1 MDNRDKESVAAFNR
15 TRRRF
20 LQSVG
25 AGGGAL
31 LLPALA
37 QAGLPKVA
45 AQTQIQG
52 QSVAQAAVARMTF
65 LSPSE
70 MDLDTIAA
78 VDPTLHA
85 IAKDIVSHAKYTFTA
100 VASGVTG
107 ADSNELA
114 APIRAYINTRK
125 PASRATY
132 LAKSAAM
139 LAAPVATRQAT
150 FGRYAALAPSAFLA
164 SDRSRLK
171 MTTIKPLTMVRK
183 PDLLASLAKLSNLPQ
198 WGDDTPDPEED
209 AKEKQAEKDAAAK
222 AAHDQDVALGQKF
235 KEIEFY
241 ISSVKCLDNTGG
253 VFEGTDEIA
262 MGGCGVGATGNIHK
276 IPQFHVMDGFDVGV
290 EKTYPGGKQFCKYEI
305 PMAKPWPHEFI
316 ATVALAE
323 LDSGGFGDFLQDVWD
338 KVKSLVT
345 GAIADVIGDAI
356 GAAIGSV
363 IPGLGTLI
371 GAAVGAFIGWLV
383 GLFHNDDD
391 VVGSK
396 TRKLTLW
403 HTVRSY
409 YDKYHLATS
418 TGIPV
423 TLDLKDSGHYR
434 VKGGWRLIWP

>member
-1 MDNRDKESVAAFNR
+1 MDHRDRESVVAFNR
-15 TRRRF
+15 LRRRF
-20 LQSVG
+20 LQGAG

-31 LLPALA
+31 LVPGLA
-37 QAGLPKVA
+37 RAAATKAP
-45 AQTQIQG
+45 AQTQPLTQAAVVQG
-52 QSVAQAAVARMTF
+52 AVARMTF
-65 LSPSE
+65 VSPSE
-70 MDLDTIAA
+70 ADLNAIAA
-78 VDPTLHA
+78 IDPTLHA
-85 IAKDIVSHAKYTFTA
+85 IASDIVSHAKYTFTA
-100 VASGVTG
+100 VASGVAG

-114 APIRAYINTRK
+114 APIRAYIATRK
-125 PASRATY
+125 PASRASY
-132 LAKSAAM
+132 MARSAAM
-139 LAAPVATRQAT
+139 LAAPVAAREAT
-150 FGRYAALAPSAFLA
+150 FGRYAALTPAAFLA

-171 MTTIKPLTMVRK
+171 LTTIKPLATVKK
-183 PDLLASLAKLSNLPQ
+183 PDILASLFKLSNLPQ
-198 WGDDTPDPEED
+198 WGDDAPDPDED
-209 AKEKQAEKDAAAK
+209 AKEQQAEKDAAAK
-222 AAHDQDVALGQKF
+222 AAHDKDVALGQKF
-235 KEIEFY
+235 KELEFY
-241 ISSVKCLDNTGG
+241 ISSVKCIDNTGG
-253 VFEGTDEIA
+253 ALEGTDEIA
-262 MGGCGVGATGNIHK
+262 MGGCGVGATGHIHK

-290 EKTYPGGKQFCKYEI
+290 EKTYPGGRQFCKYEI

-345 GAIADVIGDAI
+345 GAIADVVGDLV

-409 YDKYHLATS
+409 YDKYHLATP

-423 TLDLKDSGHYR
+423 TMDLKDSGHYR
-434 VKGGWRLIWP
+434 V